1 MGRQP
6 LSEHT
11 VYGRSCTICAHAELG
26 DIDHALVANGSVSQ
40 LSQQFGVSRD
50 ALYRHLRW
58 HLRPRVQ
65 QSLPSA
71 PSVRPLSLVE
81 RLEDIANDAR
91 AARRTA
97 YASGNA
103 GLGARLGDAE
113 TRALDSLADRFQ
125 ITHDSVAADR
135 AREAQVARAVDRA
148 LKRSPELAAFVADEL
163 EAEGLHDMAVGLR
176 PEIQETTREVSAR

>member
-1 MGRQP
+1 MGTRQP

-40 LSQQFGVSRD
+40 LAQQHGVSRD
-50 ALYRHLRW
+50 ALYRHLKW
-58 HLRPRVQ
+58 HLRPAVQ
-65 QSLPSA
+65 QALPSV

-81 RLEDIANDAR
+81 RYAEIADA
-91 AARRTA
+91 AQTARRSA

-103 GLGARLGDAE
+103 ALGARLGDAE
-113 TRALDSLADRFQ
+113 TRALDSLADRFK
-125 ITHDSVAADR
+125 IDHASVAADR

-148 LKRSPELAAFVADEL
+148 LKLSPELAALVAAEL
-163 EAEGLHDMAVGLR
+163 EAEGLRDMAAELR
-176 PEIQETTREVSAR
+176 PEIQKAKGVAR